1 MQVIYMNSIET
12 EVYHH
17 KEKYI
22 EERRINHISM
32 WLINELG
39 YDEEQVNLFWSNING
54 LVDIDLQDSIYNTDT
69 ITGHYHP
76 EVD

>member
-1 MQVIYMNSIET
+1 MNSMES

-22 EERRINHISM
+22 EERRINHISV

-39 YDEEQVNLFWSNING
+39 YDEEQVHLFWSNING
-54 LVDIDLQDSIYNTDT
+54 LVDIDLQESIYNTGT
-69 ITGHYHP
+69 ITGTITS
-76 EVD
+76 ESG